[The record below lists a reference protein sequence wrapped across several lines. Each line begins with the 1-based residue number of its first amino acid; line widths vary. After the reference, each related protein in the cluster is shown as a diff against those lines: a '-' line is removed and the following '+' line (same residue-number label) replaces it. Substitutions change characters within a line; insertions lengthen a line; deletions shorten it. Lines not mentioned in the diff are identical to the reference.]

1 MSKAKVTKESLL
13 REISY
18 LDKELSNKYVS
29 KERVQVIKSLSIE
42 IAKKIDDIYNTTELL
57 STYVNDA
64 YSKKESRY
72 DRKIVRRIL
81 KVLSEYLSELW

>member
-42 IAKKIDDIYNTTELL
+42 IC
-57 STYVNDA
+57 
-64 YSKKESRY
+64 
-72 DRKIVRRIL
+72 
-81 KVLSEYLSELW
+81 